1 MNEGDCCVV
10 CMDEFSRG
18 CEAVCMP
25 CEHVFHGDCI
35 TKWLR
40 TSHFCPVC
48 RFEMPTG
55 CARKKVNS
63 GGI

>member
-1 MNEGDCCVV
+1 
-10 CMDEFSRG
+10 MDEFSRG
-18 CEAVCMP
+18 CGAVCMP

-48 RFEMPTG
+48 RFEMPTACLVPG
-55 CARKKVNS
+55 SK
-63 GGI
+63 